1 MPRRDKR
8 RSPLTKFTIYP
19 PENLHETIVQL
30 AEENGLT
37 IGQQYVIILRDGMRL
52 EIVRRM
58 AIKKATEQEIIR
70 QAAKFGDNRDD
81 DYGLL

>member
-1 MPRRDKR
+1 MSRRDKR

-81 DYGLL
+81 DYRLL

>member
-19 PENLHETIVQL
+19 PENIHETIVQL
-30 AEENGLT
+30 AEENGIT
-37 IGQQYVIILRDGMRL
+37 IGQQYVIILRDGLRM

-58 AIKKATEQEIIR
+58 AIRKATEREIIR
-70 QAAKFGDNRDD
+70 QATKFGDSRDD
-81 DYGLL
+81 DYDLL